1 MYGAG
6 VNIII
11 IIIITIT
18 VIVDIWMNIMNP
30 CYHYECCAMK
40 VNFEDSDVDMGHIAS
55 INNIHYLKGD

>member
-1 MYGAG
+1 
-6 VNIII
+6 
-11 IIIITIT
+11 
-18 VIVDIWMNIMNP
+18 MNIMNP